1 MKHTVFCACYMPK
14 NEQAIKIARS
24 TAHHLGNNF
33 SLDEDVVECSYHSNI
48 DIIEGK
54 DNFEVVLK
62 NNSIIQLIEDCM
74 EWAVEYY
81 KQKQQLKQ

>member
-1 MKHTVFCACYMPK
+1 MKHTVFCACYMPE
-14 NEQAIKIARS
+14 NEQVIKIARS
-24 TAHHLGNNF
+24 TAYRLGNNF
-33 SLDEDVVECSYHSNI
+33 SLDEDVVECSYHSQIN
-48 DIIEGK
+48 IIEGK

-81 KQKQQLKQ
+81 KQKQQLKK